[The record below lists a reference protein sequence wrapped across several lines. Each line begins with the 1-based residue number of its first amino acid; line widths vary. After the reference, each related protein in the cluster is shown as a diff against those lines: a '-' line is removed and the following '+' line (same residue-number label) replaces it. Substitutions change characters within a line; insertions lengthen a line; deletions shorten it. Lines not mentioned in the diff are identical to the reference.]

1 MLLLVNVLQA
11 NGLPTTGSDGTV
23 DTYCEVSL
31 GSIVKTTSTKLDDAD
46 PVFNEYFLLY
56 VALAWPHTA
65 WGGSRSADEQHLRA
79 PNCAVARVHTSP
91 PIRSRR
97 VCVYI
102 FSLYLPPCPLR
113 SPIPEADADDEERMK
128 LKVTMM
134 DKDMDGGEDVLLGYI
149 DIGFPPEPVINA
161 PWEHEFTLTHEHIA
175 VKRNKKEDGAYIVK
189 VKKGVDAPA
198 HTPDTKFPLGTLTLA
213 ITWLSVNELQ
223 SQAEEEAALRAQL
236 GALSKELAGLES
248 NATEAAAASSSAT
261 VATATVSSVTQR
273 LAQAK
278 ALSTAQHRA
287 SLSANVADLTA
298 RAASLEA
305 AAEEK
310 DRALAGLAE
319 LQAQAQ
325 DEERTSGD
333 AAREAHQAL
342 LASMRAEH
350 EAALAPAIAEAAQI
364 AAQGAEASSAEVL
377 QELEVVARKLHRM
390 QQRLAHNRRC
400 MPRSPMRGKLSL
412 ATQRRMVAK
421 GQGMQ
426 LLTHVACSAAAAPPA
441 VPRLT

>member
-1 MLLLVNVLQA
+1 MLLLVHVQRA
-11 NGLPTTGSDGTV
+11 SGLPTTGSDGTV
-23 DTYCEVSL
+23 DTFCEVSL
-31 GSIVKTTSTKLDDAD
+31 GSIVEKTSTKIDDAD

-56 VALAWPHTA
+56 VVQRAAL
-65 WGGSRSADEQHLRA
+65 RSAPSRARA
-79 PNCAVARVHTSP
+79 PRRRSSAAVVCARICSP
-91 PIRSRR
+91 R
-97 VCVYI
+97 
-102 FSLYLPPCPLR
+102 LPPRPPR

-149 DIGFPPEPVINA
+149 DIGFPPEPVVNA
-161 PWEHEFTLTHEHIA
+161 PWEHEFTLTHEHIT

-223 SQAEEEAALRAQL
+223 SKAEEEAALRAQL
-236 GALSKELAGLES
+236 GALGKELAGLER
-248 NATEAAAASSSAT
+248 NAAAAAAASSSA
-261 VATATVSSVTQR
+261 ATATVSSVTQR
-273 LAQAK
+273 LSQAE

-287 SLSANVADLTA
+287 SLSSSVMELTA

-319 LQAQAQ
+319 LQAQAL

-333 AAREAHQAL
+333 AAAEAHEAL

-350 EAALAPAIAEAAQI
+350 EAALAPAIAEATQSAVED
-364 AAQGAEASSAEVL
+364 AEASSAEVL
-377 QELEVVARKLHRM
+377 QELEVVTRKLHRM

-421 GQGMQ
+421 GQGTL